1 MRILIVCRDLP
12 YPPLDGYQ
20 LVTWNLLRELSG
32 RHEFHL
38 LAFDEGHDESRIAAC
53 RRYAQS
59 VRVISHA
66 GSSSFGSLER
76 RIRARL
82 TTLPS
87 DVLRLATDG
96 VRSAILR
103 ALDRDGYDL
112 AYLAAPALAIH
123 APALFKRVP
132 LVIAPL
138 DARTRQIPELAK
150 AHRNA
155 FLKLQSREQY
165 HKSRAFESRYYA
177 HSDRCVV
184 VSERERQTLLQLNP
198 DIKVEV
204 IRLGIDAGWRDIQ
217 PSVLRPE
224 HHYDLAFSGN
234 LSYDPN
240 NQAALTLVKELLS
253 SVNRHRSGTTLAL
266 VGARPSAA
274 LQKAVRNDS
283 SVNLTGFVPDLGAE
297 IARAKVYV
305 CPVQNGSGIRVKI
318 MEAMAAG
325 LPVVTYP
332 VNIEEL
338 PVEHGVHLMIAGNSD
353 EFVQHTLTLLH
364 QPEMRK
370 RLGLNARRLMME
382 EFSWPR
388 SVARLEAILVQASSE
403 GRRRLTRDPCSL
415 PPRRIR
421 VMQVVDQLSGGGA
434 ETVVR
439 EVARNLDRTRFEPSV
454 CVTRPFGQSAVRS
467 SQSAVHAAAELGV
480 PVHCL
485 RRAGRFD
492 LMGFFR
498 LVKLLRRERPDVV
511 HCHKTGSNT
520 LGRLAALMAGVPC
533 IIAHEH
539 TMPERGRVQ
548 RWLDR
553 ELARRTALVL
563 ACDRAL
569 RNALI
574 RLEGLAPGNV
584 RVAGNGVDTSRFYPD
599 ESRRISARA
608 ALGVADRPVVGV
620 FARLESQKDIPNLLA
635 AAQLVHQEIPGTM
648 FLLVGDGPLR
658 IQLEQLSLALGLRAV
673 VRFLGFR
680 RDTPD
685 LMRAVD
691 VVALSSVWEGMPVSV
706 LEAMASAKPVVA
718 TDVGS
723 VSDAV
728 VNQETGLLVPPR
740 SPQLLARALLSLLR
754 NPEARQ
760 AMGQA
765 GRQRVE
771 KQFTL
776 QAMVSGIEQVYV
788 EFASLRNVEPVR
800 FVRRVG
806 HSCRV
811 LLVGPYPPPE
821 HGTSIPFRHMVQF
834 LGENSTADIVVVN
847 SESGEK
853 EGVPLLS
860 WRVLRS
866 FVSLTSQF
874 LGRVGSCSHVVV
886 YGSQRFAASAGALYA
901 LVAGRLLRKE
911 VAIYIQGGAFD
922 RYFQSLGGVMRLLVK
937 LGFRSARAVGV
948 QTRLVQTALA
958 REFSNVVTIPN
969 WTNTQPAPSIAGAQP
984 NDGKVRFAF
993 VGDVVRAKGVVEMV
1007 EAFSQVL
1014 DAPEL
1019 PMRRLELSIYGPVK
1033 DDALVSVARLLDEH
1047 SDSIFARGSVTHA
1060 RLLSELKSHDVLI
1073 LPTRWSSEGYPG
1085 VILEAMALGLPV
1097 IATRFR
1103 AIPEIVRDRENG
1115 LLCEPGDCE
1124 SLAKCIREMALDRE
1138 LRLRLGVQ
1146 ARRSARRFD
1155 VLEVMPLL
1163 CQACGIPLRQPVR
1176 GFQNANIK
1184 LQSAN

>member
-1 MRILIVCRDLP
+1 
-12 YPPLDGYQ
+12 LDGYQ
-20 LVTWNLLRELSG
+20 LVTWNLLRELSC

-66 GSSSFGSLER
+66 GTSSFGSLDR

-155 FLKLQSREQY
+155 FLRLQSREQY
-165 HKSRAFESRYYA
+165 HKSRAFESRYYL

-184 VSERERQTLLQLNP
+184 VSERDRQTLLELNP

-204 IRLGIDAGWRDIQ
+204 IRLGVDDVRWRDIE
-217 PSVLRPE
+217 PSVLRPV
-224 HHYDLAFSGN
+224 HDYDLAFSGN
-234 LSYDPN
+234 LNYDPN
-240 NQAALTLVKELLS
+240 NEAALALVKLLLP
-253 SVNRHRSGTTLAL
+253 SVKRHRAGTTLEL

-274 LQKAVRNDS
+274 LQKAVRDDS

-297 IARAKVYV
+297 IARANVYV

-338 PVEHGVHLMIAGNSD
+338 PVEHGVHLMIAGSPG
-353 EFVQHTLTLLH
+353 EFVRHTLTLLQ

-382 EFSWPR
+382 EFSWLR
-388 SVARLEAILVQASSE
+388 SVARLDAILVQAASE

-434 ETVVR
+434 ETLVR
-439 EVARNLDRTRFEPSV
+439 EIARNLDRTRFEPSV
-454 CVTRPFGQSAVRS
+454 CVTRRFNQDIDI
-467 SQSAVHAAAELGV
+467 AAELGV
-480 PVHCL
+480 PVYCL

-492 LMGFFR
+492 LRGFIR

-569 RNALI
+569 RSALV
-574 RLEGLAPGNV
+574 RLEGLTPGKV
-584 RVAGNGVDTSRFYPD
+584 RVANNGVDTSRFYPD

-608 ALGVADRPVVGV
+608 ALGVADQPVVGI

-635 AAQLVHQEIPGTM
+635 AAQLVHQEMPDTM

-706 LEAMASAKPVVA
+706 LEAMASAKPLVA

-728 VNQETGLLVPPR
+728 VNLETGLLVPPR

-788 EFASLRNVEPVR
+788 EFTSLRNVGPVR
-800 FVRRVG
+800 LVRRVG

-811 LLVGPYPPPE
+811 MLVGPYPPPE

-834 LGENSTADIVVVN
+834 LGKNSTADIVVVN

-958 REFSNVVTIPN
+958 REFPNVVTIPN

-993 VGDVVRAKGVVEMV
+993 VGDVVRAKGVVELV

-1014 DAPEL
+1014 DALEL
-1019 PMRRLELSIYGPVK
+1019 PVRRLELSIYGPVK

-1047 SDSIFARGSVTHA
+1047 SDSIFVRGPVAHE

-1138 LRLRLGVQ
+1138 LRLRLGAQ

-1163 CQACGIPLRQPVR
+1163 CQACGIPLRQPCP
-1176 GFQNANIK
+1176 A
-1184 LQSAN
+1184 